1 MLIIV
6 LMVSTHCAAA
16 PAYTARPADQGVI
29 AGISAPLSGGTTGI
43 ELLRYED
50 GNAANP
56 LQRHLS
62 GMLAKNGA
70 TEDRNS
76 PSAAPA
82 ADQAGTGR
90 SAAPH
95 KWQTVLPIFGAEAE
109 AKGHT
114 LPRAFGLMP
123 GFYHGRRHIGV
134 SDSQVTIKRMTI
146 PADRLTDIKV
156 KSRELN
162 WSMRLDAW
170 LFPFLNIYGLI
181 GYTREDAYAGVA
193 VTPLNQLR
201 RLIGK
206 KPSDLVDI
214 HMALTGATYGT
225 GFTLVGG
232 YKKFFATY
240 DSNYTISALR
250 GDLPF
255 DNTLSP
261 DVKALLNSIRVGW
274 RSRIAGYNL
283 ACWLGG
289 TYWDTTNTIKGTPR
303 VPVIGTVKFRV
314 REKTKDPWSAHIGT
328 NVEMSESLQIVLD
341 MGSNFSGLFAVA
353 PTLMFRF

>member
-1 MLIIV
+1 MLILL
-6 LMVSTHCAAA
+6 LMVRAHCAAA
-16 PAYTARPADQGVI
+16 PANTARPPDQGVV
-29 AGISAPLSGGTTGI
+29 AGISAPLSGGGTT
-43 ELLRYED
+43 D
-50 GNAANP
+50 GGLDRFGANRTADP

-62 GMLAKNGA
+62 GMSAGNDAAKDGH
-70 TEDRNS
+70 R
-76 PSAAPA
+76 PA
-82 ADQAGTGR
+82 AETDGTVTSAG
-90 SAAPH
+90 SH
-95 KWQTVLPIFGAEAE
+95 QWQTVLPILGAEAE

-123 GFYHGRRHIGV
+123 GFYHGRRHISV
-134 SDSQVTIKRMTI
+134 SDSQVTIRRMTI
-146 PADRLTDIKV
+146 PADRLTDVKV

-162 WSMRLDAW
+162 WCMRLDAW

-206 KPSDLVDI
+206 RPRDLVDL
-214 HMALTGATYGT
+214 HMDLTGATYGA

-232 YKKFFATY
+232 YNNFFASY

-274 RSRIAGYNL
+274 RSRIAGYKL
-283 ACWLGG
+283 ASWLGG

-303 VPVIGTVKFRV
+303 VPVIGPVKFRV

-328 NVEMSESLQIVLD
+328 NVEMSESLQMVLD
-341 MGSNFSGLFAVA
+341 LGSNFSGLFAIA